1 MVVVAE
7 DALLLIDEL
16 LDTVVITVELAGLLA
31 SPPVDC
37 GEVKFG
43 LKQLVDPFSLLGVAK
58 RSSLETAS
66 KRLSLLLS
74 VVLGEVPEVVTSD
87 RPMVLESGMMGEF
100 KFLNSD
106 PDLTLLAE
114 S

>member
-1 MVVVAE
+1 MVAE

-31 SPPVDC
+31 KPVDC